1 MNLLEGVTGAPVPT
15 VPTLNPFSEGTGSAE
30 LGKDEFLKLLVAQL
44 QNQDPLNPANP
55 DQFASQL
62 AEFSALEQLL
72 EINNNL
78 VDQAGSDAALAEA
91 LYASSA
97 VGAIGK
103 DALAFGNGVQVG
115 ENGDAVATVD
125 VGGTGGVATI
135 TIRDEAGVE
144 VGTLEVPVLPGRR
157 DIDLG
162 DATGDL
168 DPGWYSYEIS
178 VTDGADAPVDTV
190 TYTRGR
196 VDGVRYSANGP
207 LLVIGDQEIP
217 LGNIAELTAAR

>member
-1 MNLLEGVTGAPVPT
+1 MLEGVTGTPVPT
-15 VPTLNPFSEGTGSAE
+15 VPTLNPFAEGTGSAE

-78 VDQAGSDAALAEA
+78 VGQATNDAALAEA

-103 DALAFGNGVQVG
+103 DALAFGTRVQV
-115 ENGDAVATVD
+115 DAEGAASMTVD
-125 VGGTGGVATI
+125 VGGTGGTATI
-135 TIRDEAGVE
+135 SIRNDEGVE
-144 VGTLEVPVLPGRR
+144 VGTLEIPVRPGRQE
-157 DIDLG
+157 IDVSE
-162 DATGDL
+162 ATEGRA
-168 DPGWYSYEIS
+168 PGWYSYEIS
-178 VTDGADAPVDTV
+178 VVDGEGTPVDTV

-196 VDGVRYSANGP
+196 VDGVRYTADGP
-207 LLVIGDQEIP
+207 MLVVGGREIP
-217 LGNIAELTAAR
+217 LGNIAELNAAP